1 MKDEELKELKK
12 WYKVYVL
19 YKDTPYIGFL
29 EEFYNKLYEQS
40 YNVWMKLSKLKS
52 NENYEKYFTLEDT
65 IELSKK
71 FLATI
76 DDRYPNYLNE
86 GLNNGAI
93 DIYDKSDLYD
103 LNRNMINGKEKGPY
117 YVIEDIKH
125 GDVINHFKTISLPLE
140 HNLEDVYALI
150 HELFHSINASAF
162 YDSYDFRL
170 LTESVSITYEFILY
184 DYLKEQGI
192 CSEDRIKP
200 IEFRIVD
207 LCKKAGTLAKGLTIF
222 KNIKENIDILK
233 GTFTQVNKEEKKSLK
248 DDYHTLRKTIEYYLG
263 TLIAIINYK
272 KYKEG
277 KLDINTIEDYNYS
290 LKKNDE
296 LESLDILFDRF
307 PSIQEVNESID
318 FILNEINNSKI
329 KIKK

>member
-103 LNRNMINGKEKGPY
+103 LNRNKINGKDKGPY
-117 YVIEDIKH
+117 YVREDIEH
-125 GDVINHFKTISLPLE
+125 DDVINHFKTISLPLE

-150 HELFHSINASAF
+150 HELFHSINAF
-162 YDSYDFRL
+162 
-170 LTESVSITYEFILY
+170 VSIS
-184 DYLKEQGI
+184 Q
-192 CSEDRIKP
+192 
-200 IEFRIVD
+200 
-207 LCKKAGTLAKGLTIF
+207 
-222 KNIKENIDILK
+222 
-233 GTFTQVNKEEKKSLK
+233 
-248 DDYHTLRKTIEYYLG
+248 
-263 TLIAIINYK
+263 
-272 KYKEG
+272 
-277 KLDINTIEDYNYS
+277 
-290 LKKNDE
+290 
-296 LESLDILFDRF
+296 
-307 PSIQEVNESID
+307 
-318 FILNEINNSKI
+318 
-329 KIKK
+329 

>member
-1 MKDEELKELKK
+1 MKDDKKELEK
-12 WYKVYVL
+12 WYKVYTL
-19 YKDTPYIGFL
+19 YKDTPYIGFI
-29 EEFYNKLYEQS
+29 EEFYDKLYEQS
-40 YNVWMKLSKLKS
+40 YSVWMKLSKLKS
-52 NENYEKYFTLEDT
+52 NENYEKYYILEDT

-71 FLATI
+71 FLSTI
-76 DDRYPNYLNE
+76 DDDYPKYLND

-93 DIYDKSDLYD
+93 EIYDKSDLYD
-103 LNRNMINGKEKGPY
+103 FDRNKINGKDKGAY
-117 YVIEDIKH
+117 FVVEDVKH
-125 GDVINHFKTISLPLE
+125 GNVINHFKTISLPLE
-140 HNLEDVYALI
+140 HNIEDVYALI

-207 LCKKAGTLAKGLTIF
+207 LCKKAGTLAEGLTIF
-222 KNIKENIDILK
+222 KNVKENIDTLK
-233 GTFTQVNKEEKKSLK
+233 TISIQTSKEEKESIKNN
-248 DDYHTLRKTIEYYLG
+248 YYTLRKTIEYYLG

-277 KLDINTIEDYNYS
+277 KLDIKTIEEYNYS
-290 LKKNDE
+290 LKNNDE

-307 PSIQEVNESID
+307 PSLEEIKESLD
-318 FILNEINNSKI
+318 FIIDEINNSKSI
-329 KIKK
+329 IKK

>member
-1 MKDEELKELKK
+1 MKDDKKELEK
-12 WYKVYVL
+12 WYKVYAL
-19 YKDTPYIGFL
+19 YKDTPYIGFI
-29 EEFYNKLYEQS
+29 EEFYDKLYEQS
-40 YNVWMKLSKLKS
+40 YSVWMKLSKLKS
-52 NENYEKYFTLEDT
+52 NENYEKYYILEDT

-71 FLATI
+71 FLSTI
-76 DDRYPNYLNE
+76 DDDYPKYLND

-93 DIYDKSDLYD
+93 EIYDKSDLYD
-103 LNRNMINGKEKGPY
+103 FDRNKINGKDKGAY
-117 YVIEDIKH
+117 FVVEDVKH
-125 GDVINHFKTISLPLE
+125 GNVINHFKTISLPLE
-140 HNLEDVYALI
+140 HNIEDVYALI

-207 LCKKAGTLAKGLTIF
+207 LCKKAGTLAEGLTIF
-222 KNIKENIDILK
+222 KNVKENIDTLK
-233 GTFTQVNKEEKKSLK
+233 TISIQTSKEEKESIKNN
-248 DDYHTLRKTIEYYLG
+248 YYTLRKTIEYYLG

-277 KLDINTIEDYNYS
+277 KLDIKTIEEYNYS
-290 LKKNDE
+290 LKNNDE

-307 PSIQEVNESID
+307 PSLEEIKESLD
-318 FILNEINNSKI
+318 FIIDEINNSKSI
-329 KIKK
+329 IKK